1 MIEEKL
7 NRMDIESIVQ
17 ELHFARISLTQLDQ
31 LKAMAEADI
40 EKMEA
45 RLNKL
50 SNIKPIENV

>member
-1 MIEEKL
+1 
-7 NRMDIESIVQ
+7 MDIESIVQ

-45 RLNKL
+45 RLNEL